1 MIQNQLLINQNK
13 NIIDALDQ
21 LSSIRD
27 YSRLVLFVTDEN
39 NKIFGS
45 ITDGDIRR
53 SLRAHKD
60 LYKKVGDICKLDFS
74 FCYESKDYISF
85 ASFKNNNLKIIPI
98 LNNDNTLSRVID
110 LKTKSCILPV
120 ESVIMAGGRGKRLSP
135 LTDKIPKPL
144 LKLGE
149 KPIIEHNIDKLR
161 SFGIDTI
168 HITINYLGDQ
178 IKKVFGNGNS
188 KNINIEYIKENKPL
202 GTAGS
207 LSLIENIK
215 SEYVL
220 LMNSD
225 LFTNIDLEKM
235 YNKMI
240 ASDADMIIAST
251 DYNIEVPYAILENGP
266 ENNII
271 SLSEKPSYKYN
282 SNAGIYIFK
291 RELINKI
298 PKNEFFDITDLIIL
312 LIKENFKIINY
323 SISGFWIDIGKFED
337 YEKAKEL
344 LKHQS

>member
-1 MIQNQLLINQNK
+1 MIQNEILINKNK
-13 NIIDALDQ
+13 NIIDALNQ

-27 YSRLVLFVTDEN
+27 YSRLVLFVINEN
-39 NKIFGS
+39 NKIIGS

-60 LYKKVGDICKLDFS
+60 LNKKVCDICKLDFS

-98 LNNDNTLSRVID
+98 LNNDNTLSRIID
-110 LKTKSCILPV
+110 LKKKSCILPI

-135 LTDKIPKPL
+135 LTDNIPKPML
-144 LKLGE
+144 HLGD
-149 KPIIEHNIDKLR
+149 KPIIEHNIDKLS
-161 SFGIDTI
+161 SFGINTI
-168 HITINYLGDQ
+168 YITINYLGDQ
-178 IKKVFGNGNS
+178 IKKAFGNGNS
-188 KNINIEYIKENKPL
+188 KNINIEYINENKPL

-215 SEYVL
+215 SEYIL

-240 ASDADMIIAST
+240 VNDADMIIAST

-291 RELINKI
+291 KELINRI
-298 PKNEFFDITDLIIL
+298 PKNEFFDITDLIVE

-323 SISGFWIDIGKFED
+323 SISGYWIDIGKFD
-337 YEKAKEL
+337 DFEKAKQL

>member
-1 MIQNQLLINQNK
+1 MIENQLLINKNK

-27 YSRLVLFVTDEN
+27 YSRLVLFVINEN
-39 NKIFGS
+39 KNIIGS
-45 ITDGDIRR
+45 LTDGDIRR
-53 SLRAHKD
+53 SLRVHKD
-60 LYKKVGDICKLDFS
+60 LYKEVGEICQVDFS
-74 FCYESKDYISF
+74 FCYEKKGYISLNK
-85 ASFKNNNLKIIPI
+85 FKKENLKIIPI
-98 LNNDNTLSRVID
+98 LNNDKTLSRIID
-110 LKTKSCILPV
+110 LKKKSCILPL

-144 LKLGE
+144 LELGE

-161 SFGIDTI
+161 SFGVNTI

-188 KNINIEYIKENKPL
+188 KNINIEYINEDKPL

-215 SEYVL
+215 SEYIL

-240 ASDADMIIAST
+240 VSDADMIIAST

-323 SISGFWIDIGKFED
+323 SISGYWIDIGKFED